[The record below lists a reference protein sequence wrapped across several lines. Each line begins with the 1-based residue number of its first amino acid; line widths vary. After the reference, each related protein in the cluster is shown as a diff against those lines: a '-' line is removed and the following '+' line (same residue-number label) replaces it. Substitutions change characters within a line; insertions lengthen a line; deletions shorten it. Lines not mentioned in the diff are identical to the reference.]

1 VDELVD
7 DAEAKRYAKKKFT
20 ELQKT
25 RGSRGR
31 GTLAKKNA
39 LRKPKW

>member
-7 DAEAKRYAKKKFT
+7 DAEAKRYAKKKFV
-20 ELQKT
+20 ELQAV
-25 RGSRGR
+25 RGARGR

-39 LRKPKW
+39 LKKPKW